1 MPKTNCKV
9 ESQELQAFL
18 EEYAQEAGEVSGF
31 VQRRSKLDSAR
42 FVQTLVLSCMDEP
55 EASLNQMIQWSDEL
69 GLEVSTQGLNKR
81 INERAVNFLACLVER
96 AVSRLRRQ
104 GNVPEAALAQFNGV
118 FIVDSTQ
125 VALPDCLRLRFAG
138 SGGKA
143 AAASLKFHL
152 RFDYLAGCVS
162 ALEAVEGRSSD
173 QQCRFHRQSLAAHS
187 LQLFDLGYFQQSAL
201 TDIVQA
207 AAYFICRLHPQVGL
221 YETPTTPKGVDMG
234 SWLKLLKGDEYE
246 CTLYVGSY
254 ERVAVRVL
262 CQRLPA
268 PVVEE
273 RRRKAQATARRKGK
287 TYSQAHLALLEW
299 SILITN
305 VPPERL
311 SFTQVMTLYPI
322 RWQIELVFKLWKS
335 HAKLASVGQW
345 RAERVLC
352 HLYARLLVVIL
363 FHWLIAPWR
372 FGEWGELS
380 LTKAF
385 QVFQRQTTRLA
396 DAMTDGWHTMAAVL
410 AKIIDDCLRFAPK
423 NCRKQSPSSFQ
434 SFVLARRLG

>member
-1 MPKTNCKV
+1 MPTTDCKV

-18 EEYAQEAGEVSGF
+18 EEYAQEAGETTSF

-42 FVQTLVLSCMDEP
+42 FVQTLVLSCMHEP

-69 GLEVSTQGLNKR
+69 GLEVSAQGLNKR
-81 INERAVNFLACLVER
+81 INERAVNFLACLLER
-96 AVSRLRRQ
+96 AGSCLRRQ
-104 GNVPEAALAQFNGV
+104 GNVPEAALQQFNGIC
-118 FIVDSTQ
+118 IVDSTQ

-138 SGGKA
+138 SGGNA
-143 AAASLKFHL
+143 AASSLKFHV

-162 ALEAVEGRSSD
+162 AIEAVAGRSSD
-173 QQCRFHRQSLAAHS
+173 QKCLFHRQHLTSGG
-187 LQLFDLGYFQQSAL
+187 LQLFDLGYFQQTAL
-201 TDIVQA
+201 SDIVQA
-207 AAYFICRLHPQVGL
+207 EAYFICRLHPQVGL
-221 YETPTTPKGVDMG
+221 YETVAASRSVDMG
-234 SWLKLLKGDEYE
+234 SWLKTLEGDQHEGTY
-246 CTLYVGSY
+246 YVGSH

-262 CQRLPA
+262 CQRLPL
-268 PVVEE
+268 PVAEE

-287 TYSQAHLALLEW
+287 TYSQTHLALLEW

-305 VPPERL
+305 VPSERL
-311 SFTQVMTLYPI
+311 SFAQVMALYPI

-335 HAKLASVGQW
+335 HAKLASVAQW

-352 HLYARLLVVIL
+352 HLYARLLVVVL
-363 FHWLIAPWR
+363 FHWVIAPWR

-396 DAMTDGWHTMAAVL
+396 VAIADGWHSMAGVL
-410 AKIIDDCLRFAPK
+410 AKIIGDCLHFAPK
-423 NCRKQSPSSFQ
+423 TSHKKSLSSFH
-434 SFVLARRLG
+434 SFVHSGGLG